1 MSAPAPHPDAAA
13 GPATPVRTALL
24 SCFDKA
30 GLVPFAQGLAAHD
43 VRLVST
49 GSTAA
54 VLRDAGLDVVEVA
67 DLTGFPECLGG
78 RVKTL
83 HPRVHAGI
91 LADRRDAG
99 HVAELAEL
107 GVDPIDLVVVNLYPF
122 TRTVASGAPDA
133 EVIEMID
140 VGGPT
145 MLRAAA
151 KNHGSVGVVVEPADH
166 ARVLADLAAHGG
178 LTAALRRDLA
188 ATAFRHTA
196 TYDAAIATWFAAR
209 GADGDDG
216 TVAADG
222 PPSFLGL
229 PLERVTALRYGEN
242 PHQRAGLY
250 RIPGAVPGVAG
261 ARQLGGKEL
270 SFNNLLDT
278 HAAWTLVA
286 ELDDPAVAIIKH
298 TNPAGLATAATLV
311 EAHRRAL
318 EGDPVS
324 AFGGIV
330 ACNRPVD
337 GATARAIVEVFT
349 EVVVAPGFDVEA
361 REVLAARPNL
371 RVLEHAH
378 AGRPGVTWQLR
389 SIDGGVLVQ
398 STDAD
403 PEPWG
408 AWRTADGAPLDPALE
423 RDLRLAWLAAKHASS
438 NAIVLARAGQV
449 VGVGAGQMSRVD
461 SVRLAVERAGGRER
475 GAVAASDAFFPFRDG
490 VDALAAAGIVAVA
503 QPGGSVRDDEVAAAA
518 AEHGLVLVLTGRRH
532 FRH

>member
-1 MSAPAPHPDAAA
+1 MSDV
-13 GPATPVRTALL
+13 TPVRTALL
-24 SCFDKA
+24 SCFDKTGVA
-30 GLVPFAQGLAAHD
+30 ALGAALAAHG

-49 GSTAA
+49 GSTAG
-54 VLRDAGLDVVEVA
+54 VLRDAGLEVVEVA

-91 LADRRDAG
+91 LADRTDPG
-99 HVAELAEL
+99 HVAELAAL

-122 TRTVASGAPDA
+122 TRTVASGASDA
-133 EVIEMID
+133 EIVEMID

-151 KNHGSVGVVVEPADH
+151 KNHGSVGVVVDPADH
-166 ARVLADLAAHGG
+166 ARVLDDLAAHGG
-178 LTAALRRDLA
+178 LTAGLRRDLA

-196 TYDAAIATWFAAR
+196 AYDAAIATWFAGR
-209 GADGDDG
+209 DGDG
-216 TVAADG
+216 EGATASAA
-222 PPSFLGL
+222 PPPFLGL
-229 PLERVTALRYGEN
+229 PLERTAALRYGEN

-250 RIPGAVPGVAG
+250 RIPGAPPGVAG

-278 HAAWTLVA
+278 HAAWSLVA
-286 ELDDPAVAIIKH
+286 ELDAPAVAIIKH

-337 GATARAIVEVFT
+337 GATARGIVEVFT
-349 EVVVAPGFDVEA
+349 EVVVAPGFDAEA
-361 REVLAARPNL
+361 REVLAARQNL
-371 RVLEHAH
+371 RVLEHAD
-378 AGRPGVTWQLR
+378 AGRPRVSWQLR

-398 STDAD
+398 SSDAD
-403 PEPWG
+403 REPWEE
-408 AWRTADGAPLDPALE
+408 WRTADGAPIDPALE
-423 RDLRLAWLAAKHASS
+423 QDLRLAWLAAKHASS

-461 SVRLAVERAGGRER
+461 SVRLAIERAGGRQE
-475 GAVAASDAFFPFRDG
+475 GGVAASDAFFPFRDG
-490 VDALAAAGIVAVA
+490 VDALAAAGIVAVV

-518 AEHGLVLVLTGRRH
+518 AEHGMTLVLTGRRH

>member
-1 MSAPAPHPDAAA
+1 MSDV
-13 GPATPVRTALL
+13 TPVRTALL
-24 SCFDKA
+24 SCFDKTGIA
-30 GLVPFAQGLAAHD
+30 ELGAALAAHG

-49 GSTAA
+49 GSTAG
-54 VLRDAGLDVVEVA
+54 VLREAGLEVVEVA

-91 LADRRDAG
+91 LADRTDPG
-99 HVAELAEL
+99 HVDELAAL

-122 TRTVASGAPDA
+122 ARTVASGAADA
-133 EVIEMID
+133 EVVEMID

-151 KNHGSVGVVVEPADH
+151 KNHGSVGVVVDPADH

-209 GADGDDG
+209 AGDGVGRDAGGVRGDD
-216 TVAADG
+216 A
-222 PPSFLGL
+222 PPAFLGL
-229 PLERVTALRYGEN
+229 PLERTAALRYGEN

-250 RIPGAVPGVAG
+250 RIPGAPPGVAG

-278 HAAWTLVA
+278 HAAWSLVA
-286 ELDDPAVAIIKH
+286 ELDAPAVAIIKH

-349 EVVVAPGFDVEA
+349 EVVVAPGFDAEA
-361 REVLAARPNL
+361 REVLAAKQNL
-371 RVLEHAH
+371 RVLEHAD
-378 AGRPGVTWQLR
+378 AGRPRVSWQLR

-398 STDAD
+398 STDAE
-403 PEPWG
+403 PEPWED
-408 AWRTADGAPLDPALE
+408 WRTADGAPIDPALE
-423 RDLRLAWLAAKHASS
+423 QDLRLAWLAAKHASS
-438 NAIVLARAGQV
+438 NAIVLAHAGQV

-461 SVRLAVERAGGRER
+461 SVRLAVERADGRQRGG
-475 GAVAASDAFFPFRDG
+475 VAASDAFFPFRDG
-490 VDALAAAGIVAVA
+490 LDALAAAGIVAVV

-518 AEHGLVLVLTGRRH
+518 AEHGMTLVLTGRRH

>member
-1 MSAPAPHPDAAA
+1 MSDV
-13 GPATPVRTALL
+13 TPVRTALL
-24 SCFDKA
+24 SCFDKTGVA
-30 GLVPFAQGLAAHD
+30 ELATALAARG

-49 GSTAA
+49 GSTAG

-91 LADRRDAG
+91 LADRTDPG
-99 HVAELAEL
+99 HVAELAAL
-107 GVDPIDLVVVNLYPF
+107 DVDPIDLVVVNLYPF
-122 TRTVASGAPDA
+122 TRTVASGASDA
-133 EVIEMID
+133 EVVEMID

-151 KNHGSVGVVVEPADH
+151 KNHGSVGVVVDPADH
-166 ARVLADLAAHGG
+166 ARVLADLADHGG
-178 LTAALRRDLA
+178 LTVGLRRELA

-196 TYDAAIATWFAAR
+196 AYDAAIATWFAGR
-209 GADGDDG
+209 DADD
-216 TVAADG
+216 AA
-222 PPSFLGL
+222 PPAFLGL
-229 PLERVTALRYGEN
+229 PLERVAALRYGEN
-242 PHQRAGLY
+242 PHQRAGLF
-250 RIPGAVPGVAG
+250 RVPGAAPGVAG

-278 HAAWTLVA
+278 HAAWSVVA
-286 ELDDPAVAIIKH
+286 ELDAPAVAIIKH
-298 TNPAGLATAATLV
+298 TNPAGLATGATLV
-311 EAHRRAL
+311 EAYRRAL

-337 GATARAIVEVFT
+337 AATAAAIVEVFT
-349 EVVVAPGFDVEA
+349 EVVVAPGFDAEA
-361 REVLAARPNL
+361 RGILAAKPNL
-371 RVLEHAH
+371 RVLEHGD
-378 AGRPGVTWQLR
+378 AGRPHVTWQLR

-398 STDAD
+398 STDAE
-403 PEPWG
+403 PEPWEE
-408 AWRTADGAPLDPALE
+408 WRTADGSPIDPALE
-423 RDLRLAWLAAKHASS
+423 SDLRLAWLAAKHASS
-438 NAIVLARAGQV
+438 NAIVLARGGQV

-461 SVRLAVERAGGRER
+461 SVRLAVERADGRQRGG
-475 GAVAASDAFFPFRDG
+475 VAASDAFFPFRDG
-490 VDALAAAGIVAVA
+490 VDALAAAGIVAVV

-518 AEHGLVLVLTGRRH
+518 AEQGVTLVLTGRRH

>member
-1 MSAPAPHPDAAA
+1 MSDV
-13 GPATPVRTALL
+13 TPVRTALI
-24 SCFDKA
+24 SCFDKTGVA
-30 GLVPFAQGLAAHD
+30 ELATALAARG

-49 GSTAA
+49 GSTAG
-54 VLRDAGLDVVEVA
+54 VLRAAGLDVVEVA

-91 LADRRDAG
+91 LADRTDPG
-99 HVAELAEL
+99 HVAELAAL

-122 TRTVASGAPDA
+122 TRTVASGASDA
-133 EVIEMID
+133 EVVEMID

-151 KNHGSVGVVVEPADH
+151 KNHGSVGVVVDPADH
-166 ARVLADLAAHGG
+166 ARVLADLAAHDG

-188 ATAFRHTA
+188 AAAFRHTA
-196 TYDAAIATWFAAR
+196 AYDAAIATWFAAR
-209 GADGDDG
+209 DAEPD
-216 TVAADG
+216 A
-222 PPSFLGL
+222 PPTFLGL
-229 PLERVTALRYGEN
+229 PLERVAALRYGEN

-250 RIPGAVPGVAG
+250 RIPGAAPGVAG

-278 HAAWTLVA
+278 HAAWSLVA
-286 ELDDPAVAIIKH
+286 ELDAPAVAIIKH
-298 TNPAGLATAATLV
+298 TNPAGLATGATLTD
-311 EAHRRAL
+311 AYRRAF

-337 GATARAIVEVFT
+337 AATARAIVEVFT
-349 EVVVAPGFDVEA
+349 EVVVAPGFEAEA
-361 REVLAARPNL
+361 RAVLAAKPNL
-371 RVLEHAH
+371 RVLEHAD
-378 AGRPGVTWQLR
+378 AGRPRVSWQLR

-398 STDAD
+398 STDAGL
-403 PEPWG
+403 EPWED
-408 AWRTADGAPLDPALE
+408 WRTADGSPIDPALE
-423 RDLRLAWLAAKHASS
+423 PDLRLAWLAAKHASS
-438 NAIVLARAGQV
+438 NAIVLARRGQV

-461 SVRLAVERAGGRER
+461 SVRLAVERAGGRQQ
-475 GAVAASDAFFPFRDG
+475 GGVAASDAFFPFRDG
-490 VDALAAAGIVAVA
+490 VDALAAAGIVAVV

-518 AEHGLVLVLTGRRH
+518 AEHGLALVLTGRRH

>member
-1 MSAPAPHPDAAA
+1 MSDV
-13 GPATPVRTALL
+13 TPVRTALL
-24 SCFDKA
+24 SCFDKTGVA
-30 GLVPFAQGLAAHD
+30 ELATALAERG

-49 GSTAA
+49 GSTAG

-91 LADRRDAG
+91 LADRTDPG

-107 GVDPIDLVVVNLYPF
+107 GVDAIDLVVVNLYPF
-122 TRTVASGAPDA
+122 TRTVASGASDA
-133 EVIEMID
+133 EVVEMID

-151 KNHGSVGVVVEPADH
+151 KNHGSVGVVVDPADH
-166 ARVLADLAAHGG
+166 ARVLADLAAHDC
-178 LTAALRRDLA
+178 LTVGLRRELA

-196 TYDAAIATWFAAR
+196 AYDAAIATWFAGR
-209 GADGDDG
+209 D
-216 TVAADG
+216 AADDA
-222 PPSFLGL
+222 PPAFLGL
-229 PLERVTALRYGEN
+229 PLERVAALRYGEN

-250 RIPGAVPGVAG
+250 RVPGAAPGVAG

-278 HAAWTLVA
+278 HAAWSLVS
-286 ELDDPAVAIIKH
+286 ELDAPAVAIIKH
-298 TNPAGLATAATLV
+298 TNPAGLATGGTLV
-311 EAHRRAL
+311 EAYRRAL

-337 GATARAIVEVFT
+337 EVTAAAIVEVFT
-349 EVVVAPGFDVEA
+349 EVVVAPGFDAGA
-361 REVLAARPNL
+361 RGILGAKQNL
-371 RVLEHAH
+371 RVLEHAD
-378 AGRPGVTWQLR
+378 AGRPHVAWQLR
-389 SIDGGVLVQ
+389 SIDGGVLAQ
-398 STDAD
+398 STDAE
-403 PEPWG
+403 PEPWEE
-408 AWRTADGAPLDPALE
+408 WRTADGSPIDPVLE
-423 RDLRLAWLAAKHASS
+423 PDLRLAWLAAKHASS
-438 NAIVLARAGQV
+438 NAIVLARGGQV

-461 SVRLAVERAGGRER
+461 SVRLAVERADGRQRGG
-475 GAVAASDAFFPFRDG
+475 VAASDAFFPFRDG
-490 VDALAAAGIVAVA
+490 VDALAAAGIVAVV

-518 AEHGLVLVLTGRRH
+518 AEQGVTLVLTGRRH